1 MMVNPDTKLYKEMG
15 GFISIGSI
23 FPAEWD
29 WLKFWN
35 MTALISIILAVMN
48 ILPIPGLD
56 GGHIVLLAYEAIT
69 GHAPSDKA
77 MEWIERI
84 GLFLIFGL
92 MLLGFG
98 NDIVRF
104 VFPLFGL

>member
-1 MMVNPDTKLYKEMG
+1 MGEMWYFVAYISVNLS
-15 GFISIGSI
+15 FV
-23 FPAEWD
+23 
-29 WLKFWN
+29 N
-35 MTALISIILAVMN
+35 M
-48 ILPIPGLD
+48 LPIPGLD
-56 GGHIVLLAYEAIT
+56 GGHIVLLGYEAIT

-84 GLFLIFGL
+84 GLFLILAL

-98 NDIVRF
+98 NDFVRF